1 MYCRFDMGWFKHDDG
16 FRNEPAVRYLRSMQG
31 NDGYAV
37 FLYLL
42 EMLNS
47 SQGNSIILGDIEKKV
62 LSSDFGVTIDK
73 IESIVGVCCEVEL
86 LTLNDG
92 TLSCEM
98 LDKII
103 KTNSERARDAV
114 ISRWDKGKETGK
126 REATK
131 SNKNVRQ
138 KKNPTD
144 AETVKAIVSLWN
156 ETCTS
161 LPKVSSI
168 NEGRAKK
175 VKSRIEEWGGDETAV
190 DFARQVF
197 EACQSSDFLTGRN
210 GDWKAS
216 FDWIMENPT
225 NWVKVMEGN
234 YKNNENEKRGAGDN
248 KSVGGK
254 VGYSDIGKAVE
265 LGFALTRGSG
275 GQGVR

>member
-1 MYCRFDMGWFKHDDG
+1 MGWFKHDGG
-16 FRNEPAVRYLRSMQG
+16 FRNEPTVKYLRSMQG

-42 EMLNS
+42 ELFNNS
-47 SQGNSIILGDIEKKV
+47 QDNSIFWGDIEKKV

-73 IESIVGVCCEVEL
+73 FESIVGVCCEVGL

-98 LDKII
+98 LDKVI
-103 KTNSERARDAV
+103 KNNSERAREAV
-114 ISRWDKGKETGK
+114 MSRWNKGTKTVERKETN
-126 REATK
+126 
-131 SNKNVRQ
+131 SNGGMEE

-144 AETVKAIVSLWN
+144 AETVKTIVSLWN

-161 LPKVSSI
+161 LPKVSSM
-168 NEGRAKK
+168 NESRRKK
-175 VKSRIEEWGGDETAV
+175 VMSRIEEWGGDESAV

-216 FDWIMENPT
+216 FDWIMRNST

-234 YKNNENEKRGAGDN
+234 YKNNENERGACND

-254 VGYSDIGKAVE
+254 VRYSDIGKAVE
-265 LGFALTRGSG
+265 LGFSLTEGSG
-275 GQGVR
+275 GRGVR